1 MYVPAFDPFHAIYRL
16 LHILTRFQGD
26 ESVEVDRVCI
36 FDFYLLFPERTYAIH
51 LKADETDLRALR
63 TKYVK
68 RRTNPY
74 NPYIQNRRLYARIH
88 TYQRIALNHL
98 AAYGLLCPQSLREH
112 RIRLTQPEQMH
123 ELIRQIEPLP
133 EEEQNVLSWLS
144 LSFRLTPLRGTDG
157 LKHRTRLLEYKYDG
171 C

>member
-51 LKADETDLRALR
+51 LKADETDLRTLR

-88 TYQRIALNHL
+88 TYQLIALNHL

-112 RIRLTQPEQMH
+112 RIRLTQPEQIN

-157 LKHRTRLLEYKYDG
+157 LKHRTGLLEYKYDG

>member
-16 LHILTRFQGD
+16 LHILTHFQGD

-36 FDFYLLFPERTYAIH
+36 FDFYLLFPEKTYAIH
-51 LKADETDLRALR
+51 LKADETDLRTLR

-68 RRTNPY
+68 RRINPY

-98 AAYGLLCPQSLREH
+98 AAYGLLCPQSLCEH
-112 RIRLTQPEQMH
+112 RIRLTQPERIN
-123 ELIRQIEPLP
+123 ELIRHTEPLS

-144 LSFRLTPLRGTDG
+144 LSFRLTPLRGADG
-157 LKHRTRLLEYKYDG
+157 LKQRTNLLEYKYDG

>member
-51 LKADETDLRALR
+51 LKADETDLRTLR

-68 RRTNPY
+68 RRSNPY

-88 TYQRIALNHL
+88 TYQLIALNHL
-98 AAYGLLCPQSLREH
+98 AAYGLLCPQSLCEH
-112 RIRLTQPEQMH
+112 RIRLMQPEQIN
-123 ELIRQIEPLP
+123 ELIRHTEPLS

-144 LSFRLTPLRGTDG
+144 LSFHLTPLRGTDG
-157 LKHRTRLLEYKYDG
+157 LKHRTGLLEYKYDG